1 MWNHPPTEI
10 MGKKSLPK
18 IIPLHYMKLINF
30 LPFQTMWTVTDYKTK
45 K

>member
-1 MWNHPPTEI
+1 
-10 MGKKSLPK
+10 
-18 IIPLHYMKLINF
+18 MKLINF